1 MLKVIGLGNILRGDD
16 GIGPVIIETLEKR
29 KISDP
34 VQLCDAGSDAFRI
47 LDHLLGT
54 EPVLIIDCARMGEKP
69 GTVQKIIAKEID
81 LIPEEVGMSL
91 HGYSLAE
98 VWQLAQSIGAEKDL
112 TIIGIEPEKIQ
123 FNSTLS
129 DVVKK
134 SIPTIIKMVEEEAK
148 KYAKKDSH
156 H

>member
-16 GIGPVIIETLEKR
+16 GIGPVIIRALEKR
-29 KISDP
+29 KIPDP
-34 VQLCDAGSDAFRI
+34 VQLCDAGSDAFII

-54 EPVLIIDCARMGEKP
+54 DPVLIIDCARLGEKP
-69 GTVQKIIAKEID
+69 GTIQKIITKDID
-81 LIPEEVGMSL
+81 LIPKEVGMSL
-91 HGYSLAE
+91 HGYSLTE
-98 VWQLAQSIGAEKDL
+98 VWQLARSMGAENDL

-123 FNSTLS
+123 FNSGLS
-129 DVVKK
+129 EVVKK
-134 SIPTIIKMVEEEAK
+134 GIPTIIKMVEEEAK